1 MRVLILGAGGV
12 GSALAN
18 LLARRG
24 FVKQGLIADIDAE
37 RAKRASDRAGSNWSS
52 IAVDASN
59 PTSIARC
66 ATDFKADLL
75 VNACDPR
82 LVPQIFSAALIAN
95 VKYMDMA
102 MSLSVPDKHLPY
114 KQCGTKLGDLQF
126 ADNDRWEARNNL
138 AIVGMGVEPGISNV
152 FARYAQDT
160 LFSEI
165 DEVGVRD
172 GSDLVVN
179 DSNFAPTFN
188 IWTVIEECLNPP
200 IVYESEKGFF
210 TTEPFSEPETF
221 YFPEGLGR
229 ITCVNVEHEEVVLI
243 PRAINSGR
251 VTFKYGLGEEFISI
265 LNVLHKIGLDSTSPV
280 TLRGAEISPRDLLAA
295 VLPDPATLGERMQ
308 GRTCAGTWVKGR
320 GKDGKPREVYLYHI
334 ADNKET
340 MSKYGDQAVVWQTA
354 LGAAVAIELLHSKDW
369 DGVGVLG
376 PEMFNPLP
384 YLQLL
389 SELGAPAHLRD
400 ERPKLLLP

>member
-1 MRVLILGAGGV
+1 MRVLIVGAGGV

-18 LLARRG
+18 LLAHRG
-24 FVKQGLIADIDAE
+24 FVSQGLVADLSLE
-37 RAKRASDRAGSNWSS
+37 KAKKASDRAGSRWSS
-52 IAVDASN
+52 VSVDASN
-59 PTSIARC
+59 PTDVARC
-66 ATDFKADLL
+66 ATDFSADILI
-75 VNACDPR
+75 NACDPR

-95 VKYMDMA
+95 TKYLDMA
-102 MSLSVPDKHLPY
+102 MSLSVPDKNEPY
-114 KQCGTKLGDLQF
+114 RRCGTKLGDLQF
-126 ADNDRWEARNNL
+126 ADNDRWEARENL
-138 AIVGMGVEPGISNV
+138 ALVGMGVEPGISNV
-152 FARYAQDT
+152 FAKYAYDE

-165 DEVGVRD
+165 TEVGVRD
-172 GSDLVVN
+172 GSDLVVS

-200 IVYESEKGFF
+200 VIYEADKGFF

-229 ITCVNVEHEEVVLI
+229 ITCVNVEHEEVLLI
-243 PRAINSGR
+243 PRAVDAGR
-251 VTFKYGLGEEFISI
+251 VTFKYGLGEEFISV

-308 GRTCAGTWVKGR
+308 GRTCAGTWVKGV

-334 ADNKET
+334 ADNNET
-340 MSKYGDQAVVWQTA
+340 MTKYGDQAVVWQTA
-354 LGAAVAIELLHSKDW
+354 LGAAVAVELIHSKEW
-369 DGVGVLG
+369 AGVGVLG
-376 PEMFNPLP
+376 PEFFNPKPFLH
-384 YLQLL
+384 LL

-400 ERPKLLLP
+400 ERPKLLIP